1 MTGSLRAE
9 GITVR
14 YDRGPAVLSELSFA
28 VPAGQITGL
37 AGPSGRGKSTL
48 ARTLAGLIIPESGAV
63 TIDGEPVP
71 TRRGRMDGRIALL
84 GQSPRLAVSPR
95 MTLRQIITEPSGSDD
110 RLASDAAAVGLT
122 PELLDRRPGQV
133 SDGQLQRA
141 CLARALGQR
150 PRYLLADE
158 PTAMLDTATT
168 ATIAHVLGRLAD
180 SGVGVLTISH
190 DRALLDAMCDRVH
203 AW

>member
-1 MTGSLRAE
+1 MTNSLRAE

-14 YDRGPAVLSELSFA
+14 YDRGPAVLAEVSFA

-48 ARTLAGLIIPESGAV
+48 ARALAGLIVPESGAV

-84 GQSPRLAVSPR
+84 GQSPRLAASPR
-95 MTLRQIITEPSGSDD
+95 MTLRQIITEPGGTVS
-110 RLASDAAAVGLT
+110 AAEIVGLT
-122 PELLDRRPGQV
+122 PELLGRRPGQV

-141 CLARALGQR
+141 CLARALNQG

-168 ATIAHVLGRLAD
+168 ATIAHVLRRIAD